1 MITKS
6 SILIEYKDKSK
17 LTESIYKFVNALDID
32 FSMLKYDY
40 FDVNEYKKNITYDT
54 SFIDKD
60 AEYIELLAKIDF
72 SYEVDFGTSTTSIES
87 KYLPSLTDFI
97 AQSLSQQLNCN
108 IITSFK
114 PLSGDEFCPITYFSK
129 GKEVINFTTFNSNC
143 WDGVYWVKKRRQT
156 NIR

>member
-1 MITKS
+1 M
-6 SILIEYKDKSK
+6 SI
-17 LTESIYKFVNALDID
+17 
-32 FSMLKYDY
+32 
-40 FDVNEYKKNITYDT
+40 KNITYDT

-97 AQSLSQQLNCN
+97 AQSLSQQLNCD

-129 GKEVINFTTFNSNC
+129 
-143 WDGVYWVKKRRQT
+143 VKKLSILRHLIQ
-156 NIR
+156 IVGMGYAG

>member
-1 MITKS
+1 
-6 SILIEYKDKSK
+6 
-17 LTESIYKFVNALDID
+17 
-32 FSMLKYDY
+32 
-40 FDVNEYKKNITYDT
+40 
-54 SFIDKD
+54 
-60 AEYIELLAKIDF
+60 
-72 SYEVDFGTSTTSIES
+72 
-87 KYLPSLTDFI
+87 LTDFI

>member
-1 MITKS
+1 MLVVGNGKLITRNND
-6 SILIEYKDKSK
+6 LPYIENGAVAIEGTKISEIGTTK
-17 LTESIYKFVNALDID
+17 EIRE
-32 FSMLKYDY
+32 KY
-40 FDVNEYKKNITYDT
+40 
-54 SFIDKD
+54 KD

-97 AQSLSQQLNCN
+97 AQSLSQQLNCD

-143 WDGVYWVKKRRQT
+143 WDGVCWVKKRRQT

>member
-1 MITKS
+1 M
-6 SILIEYKDKSK
+6 SIKTL
-17 LTESIYKFVNALDID
+17 F
-32 FSMLKYDY
+32 M
-40 FDVNEYKKNITYDT
+40 T

-72 SYEVDFGTSTTSIES
+72 SYEVDFWHINKSIES
-87 KYLPSLTDFI
+87 KVSSILTDFI
-97 AQSLSQQLNCN
+97 AQSLSQQLNCD

-114 PLSGDEFCPITYFSK
+114 PLSGDEFCLITYFSK

-143 WDGVYWVKKRRQT
+143 WDGVTLGKKGGN